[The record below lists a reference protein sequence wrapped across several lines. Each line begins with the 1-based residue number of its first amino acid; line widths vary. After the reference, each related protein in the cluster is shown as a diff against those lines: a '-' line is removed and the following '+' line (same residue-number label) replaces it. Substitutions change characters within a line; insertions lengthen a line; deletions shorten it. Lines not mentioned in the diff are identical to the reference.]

1 MLVVVFLLRVGLLT
15 NFRPVICLTY
25 LHVVCGRCCGCG
37 GCRGYKVLPLL
48 LLCILA
54 IDAAWMF
61 SNQFFGQK
69 YASKISRFQY
79 IYMLHNIVHMFD
91 SECLLG
97 GACVLRLLHVCTYVR
112 TDYYAVPRPGYECVR
127 AVDDGKRCRS
137 KQATTTNTRVR
148 TYVRTH
154 WHSMHSKHKDCLL
167 YTSDAA
173 DE

>member
-79 IYMLHNIVHMFD
+79 ICCTT
-91 SECLLG
+91 SCTCLTVNACWVG
-97 GACVLRLLHVCTYVR
+97 HVCCGCCMYVRMCGRTTMRYHDPGTSACVRSMMASDAVVSKQPQQTHAYVR
-112 TDYYAVPRPGYECVR
+112 TYARTGTPC
-127 AVDDGKRCRS
+127 
-137 KQATTTNTRVR
+137 TRNIR
-148 TYVRTH
+148 I
-154 WHSMHSKHKDCLL
+154 
-167 YTSDAA
+167 TSSICS
-173 DE
+173 